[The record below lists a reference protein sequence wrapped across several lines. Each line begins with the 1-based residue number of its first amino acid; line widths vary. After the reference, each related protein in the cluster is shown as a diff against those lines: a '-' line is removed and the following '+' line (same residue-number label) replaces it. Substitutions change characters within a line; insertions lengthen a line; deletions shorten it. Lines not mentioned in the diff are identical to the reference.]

1 MKNLIFFVLCSF
13 LFVLSSCKPTQLIVH
28 DIEYRDKLKHD
39 SIYVEKNKVITIT
52 RNGDTVFVDR
62 LNTEYKYKYLHLT
75 DSVYKYVEKPVFV
88 QKLVYKEVERKFTW
102 WESIL
107 LIIGKISLY
116 VIIIVI
122 IYAIV
127 KFRINLK
134 DYCLNLLRFKK

>member
-1 MKNLIFFVLCSF
+1 MKQLIFFTLCSL

-75 DSVYKYVEKPVFV
+75 DSIYKYIEKPVMIT
-88 QKLVYKEVERKFTW
+88 KLVPMQVERKFYW
-102 WESIL
+102 YESVFIL
-107 LIIGKISLY
+107 IGKISFY
-116 VIIIVI
+116 TIIIAILYI
-122 IYAIV
+122 III
-127 KFRINLK
+127 FRLNLK

>member
-1 MKNLIFFVLCSF
+1 MKKVLF
-13 LFVLSSCKPTQLIVH
+13 LLLTAYCLLLTSCKPTQLIVH

-39 SIYVEKNKVITIT
+39 SIYVENNKVITIT

-75 DSVYKYVEKPVFV
+75 DSVYKLVEKPVFV
-88 QKLVYKEVERKFTW
+88 QKLIYKEVERKFTW

-127 KFRINLK
+127 KFRINMK

>member
-1 MKNLIFFVLCSF
+1 MKKIIFLLLTICC
-13 LFVLSSCKPTQLIVH
+13 LLLSGCKPTQLIIH

-75 DSVYKYVEKPVFV
+75 DSVYKLVEKPVFV

>member
-1 MKNLIFFVLCSF
+1 MKKNIFLLLTICC
-13 LFVLSSCKPTQLIVH
+13 LLLSGCKPTQLIIH

-75 DSVYKYVEKPVFV
+75 DSVYKLVEKPVFV

-122 IYAIV
+122 ICAIV

-134 DYCLNLLRFKK
+134 DYCLNILRFKK